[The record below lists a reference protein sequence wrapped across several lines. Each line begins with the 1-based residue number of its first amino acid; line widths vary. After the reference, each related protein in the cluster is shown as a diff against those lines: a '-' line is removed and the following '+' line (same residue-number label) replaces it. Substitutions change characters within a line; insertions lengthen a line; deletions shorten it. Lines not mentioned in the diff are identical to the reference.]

1 MGKKKIKKLSGV
13 FGVGNLMS
21 RRDCCCQQRS
31 QSRDWRQQ
39 ADHGRL
45 HYHHHHH
52 LTRSLTHSLSWAIWP
67 PAHLMLSSMTKLKRD
82 FRLCFLRLLSFFCFH
97 LFLFSTMFNQLS
109 RYLLSVLCTCCPSF
123 RIYWWSSC
131 ETKKRETMRGRER
144 DRRDKRCVRKRY
156 YKMKS
161 EQPLRIL
168 FHISYNLFHS
178 IPFYVFFLIRLFCPN
193 NLLRSIVIINVF
205 FLLFKT

>member
-45 HYHHHHH
+45 HYHHH

-82 FRLCFLRLLSFFCFH
+82 FRLCFLRLFSYFCFH
-97 LFLFSTMFNQLS
+97 LFFFF
-109 RYLLSVLCTCCPSF
+109 RLCLISCRGTCYQSYVHVALVF
-123 RIYWWSSC
+123 AYIDGQAVRQ
-131 ETKKRETMRGRER
+131 KKGDSEREV
-144 DRRDKRCVRKRY
+144 KR
-156 YKMKS
+156 
-161 EQPLRIL
+161 
-168 FHISYNLFHS
+168 
-178 IPFYVFFLIRLFCPN
+178 
-193 NLLRSIVIINVF
+193 
-205 FLLFKT
+205 